1 MAETEERQEVRV
13 KSREEYIWGG
23 EKIFAE
29 KKGYKISKT
38 PFGVFDKEK

>member
-1 MAETEERQEVRV
+1 MAETEEREGTRV
-13 KSREEYIWGG
+13 KSGEEHIWGG

-29 KKGYKISKT
+29 RKGYKISKT